1 MRAGP
6 APGRRAERPEPA
18 EPAEP
23 DQVFGPGG
31 RERLGVTAGR
41 PFVAVALD
49 GAAVT
54 ALREADPED
63 LALPG
68 CVVVGVAPAAS
79 PAALQPNPPDLDLLL
94 TDLPDPP
101 APWVGCADLGAAV
114 ARLEATCRRSPL
126 AATALVE
133 LLRFSPRLPV
143 PHALV
148 AESLTYAM
156 LQAGPEHQ
164 RWLAARPRRTRP
176 LPSGPAVRMERRGDE
191 LWVVLDRPEV
201 HNAYNAAMRDGLVE
215 ALQLAVLDPTVRTLH
230 LTGAGPSF
238 CSGGDLD
245 EFGSAPDPATAHAV
259 RMAAGAAPWLH
270 RCADRVRAEVHGACI
285 GAGLE
290 LAALA
295 GRVVATH
302 DAAFSLPEVGMGLV
316 PGAGGTAS
324 LPRRAARQ
332 RVAYLALTGEA
343 VGART
348 AADWGLVDEIVET

>member
-1 MRAGP
+1 M
-6 APGRRAERPEPA
+6 
-18 EPAEP
+18 
-23 DQVFGPGG
+23 PGG
-31 RERLGVTAGR
+31 RERLGVTVDR

-49 GAAVT
+49 GAALGDV
-54 ALREADPED
+54 DPDD
-63 LALPG
+63 LAVPG
-68 CVVVGVAPAAS
+68 CVVAGVATGGP
-79 PAALQPNPPDLDLLL
+79 PAALPASPPDLDLLL
-94 TDLPDPP
+94 TDRPDPP
-101 APWVGCADLGAAV
+101 APWVGCADLPAV
-114 ARLEATCRRSPL
+114 VGRLEAACRRSPL

-133 LLRFSPRLPV
+133 LLRFSPRLSV
-143 PHALV
+143 PQALV

-156 LQAGPEHQ
+156 LQAGPEHR
-164 RWLAARPRRTRP
+164 RWLAGRRRRTRRAP
-176 LPSGPAVRMERRGDE
+176 TRPAVRIERRGDE
-191 LWVVLDRPEV
+191 LWVMLDRPEV
-201 HNAYNAAMRDGLVE
+201 HNAFGAAMRDGLVE
-215 ALQLAVLDPTVRTLH
+215 ALQLAVLDPTLRTVH

-245 EFGSAPDPATAHAV
+245 EFGSVPDPATAHAV

-295 GRVVATH
+295 GAVVAAP

-348 AADWGLVDEIVET
+348 AADWGLVDEIVEG